1 MMSDSRRNY
10 HLRRHLSENDSI
22 FNKYSTGNLMT
33 LNKPGLRDRMKDFHK
48 KYYSASNMSLV
59 VYHNRPLDEIEK

>member
-1 MMSDSRRNY
+1 M
-10 HLRRHLSENDSI
+10 SENDSI